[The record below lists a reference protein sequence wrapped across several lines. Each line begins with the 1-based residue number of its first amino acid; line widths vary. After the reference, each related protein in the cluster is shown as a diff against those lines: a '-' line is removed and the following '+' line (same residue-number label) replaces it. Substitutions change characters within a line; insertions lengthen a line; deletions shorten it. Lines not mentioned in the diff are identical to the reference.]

1 MYFFCISLSFILCDF
16 FFLVLNRNLSVC
28 LDSCLRVF
36 AHQNIVYIFAH
47 KFQLKSKRKTST
59 PKAKAKTKTRKREKK
74 EQINPKKRTKKN
86 PKIRTKNHIKRTF

>member
-47 KFQLKSKRKTST
+47 KYQLKSKK
-59 PKAKAKTKTRKREKK
+59 KTKTKTKARTRERERKSERKK
-74 EQINPKKRTKKN
+74 Q
-86 PKIRTKNHIKRTF
+86 